1 MNNNDLLVLQN
12 IKHVYRHIEDSF
24 PVLEDVN
31 ISLRSGEMTALVS
44 PSGTGK
50 STILHIA
57 GLLEVPDEGN
67 VIIDGQLC
75 NELSDD
81 DKSFLRCS
89 KIGFVYQ
96 AHRLLTDFSVIENI
110 ILPQMI
116 AGVDYKEAYKRSMD
130 LLEFM
135 GMVKYANRRSSDL
148 SGGEQQRISICRS
161 IANAPMILL
170 ADEPTGNLDPK
181 TAISVFGVLRE
192 LVINFGLS
200 ALIATHNYDISSLM
214 DRKITIKDGKIVEL

>member
-1 MNNNDLLVLQN
+1 
-12 IKHVYRHIEDSF
+12 
-24 PVLEDVN
+24 
-31 ISLRSGEMTALVS
+31 MTALVS